1 MSGIIEQFLFSATIT
16 GPICLMLLLGIL
28 LRRFQ
33 IINESFIDTASK
45 LVFKVTLPALLF
57 LSIIKSDSISD
68 SSFPLVTYG
77 LIANIAFFL
86 FATFTVKWLLTD
98 NHQHGVIIQGA
109 FRSNT
114 GIIGLAYVANAYGES
129 GVALAAIY
137 VAAITVL
144 YNILAVITL
153 SPRSQQSNLS
163 TYRNMLISIVKNP
176 LIIAIVLAFAIHE
189 LSIPVPD
196 MMIHTGQYFANMTL
210 PLALLC
216 TGGSLNISELRHD
229 KASNIISSSYKLILC
244 PLLITLGGFWYG
256 FRGLELGI
264 IFFMTASPAA
274 AASYV
279 MARAMGGNA
288 TLAANIIAL
297 TTVGSMITTTL
308 GIVVL
313 SSFGLM

>member
-1 MSGIIEQFLFSATIT
+1 MF
-16 GPICLMLLLGIL
+16 
-28 LRRFQ
+28 
-33 IINESFIDTASK
+33 
-45 LVFKVTLPALLF
+45 
-57 LSIIKSDSISD
+57 
-68 SSFPLVTYG
+68 
-77 LIANIAFFL
+77 AF
-86 FATFTVKWLLTD
+86 V
-98 NHQHGVIIQGA
+98 
-109 FRSNT
+109 
-114 GIIGLAYVANAYGES
+114 
-129 GVALAAIY
+129 
-137 VAAITVL
+137 
-144 YNILAVITL
+144 
-153 SPRSQQSNLS
+153 
-163 TYRNMLISIVKNP
+163 
-176 LIIAIVLAFAIHE
+176 IHE

-244 PLLITLGGFWYG
+244 PLFITLGGFWYG
-256 FRGLELGI
+256 FRGLELSI

-297 TTVGSMITTTL
+297 TTVGSIVTTTL

-313 SSFGLM
+313 SSFQLM